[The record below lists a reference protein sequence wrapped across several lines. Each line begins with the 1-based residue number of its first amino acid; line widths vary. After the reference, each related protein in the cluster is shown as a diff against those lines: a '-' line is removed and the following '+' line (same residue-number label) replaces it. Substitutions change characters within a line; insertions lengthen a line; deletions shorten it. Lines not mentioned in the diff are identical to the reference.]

1 MALTGTD
8 LTRWRRLKPPMRIL
22 IIILCIAF
30 IMQIGLGIRLLTGT
44 ELDNLHAWFVLPSAA
59 ILGFGT
65 CLAYHRYRLMSRQ
78 FEGN

>member
-8 LTRWRRLKPPMRIL
+8 LARWRRLKPPMRVLITIL
-22 IIILCIAF
+22 SIAF

-44 ELDNLHAWFVLPSAA
+44 ELDTLHAWFVLPSAV
-59 ILGFGT
+59 ILGFGA
-65 CLAYHRYRLMSRQ
+65 CLAYHRYRLMTRH